1 MADEVAPGI
10 FRIKQILSFKQM
22 KFAVNIYV
30 LTGKNGLVFDSGFGN
45 RQAGKR
51 LVEGIYRII
60 ETVRLRG
67 EPCAIKSA
75 MASHGHWDH
84 FSGLAYLQK
93 TLGLDILATEQQAPK
108 IKSKQVYKELFWGKS
123 ERIRRTASHGFSAL
137 KEIWISMAKE
147 VYMAMLKI
155 KFVPQAIS

>member
-60 ETVRLRG
+60 ETVRHRG
-67 EPCAIKSA
+67 QPCAIKSA

-84 FSGLAYLQK
+84 FSGLAHLQK